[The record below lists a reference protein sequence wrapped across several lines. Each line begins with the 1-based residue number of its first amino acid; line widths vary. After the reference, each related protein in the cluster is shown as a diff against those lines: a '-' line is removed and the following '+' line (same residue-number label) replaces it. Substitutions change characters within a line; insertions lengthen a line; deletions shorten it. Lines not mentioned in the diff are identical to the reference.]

1 MRRVLFLVLTV
12 LMSAN
17 AFAHDLP
24 HEHTHEY
31 KHTSDEDPDVSTLNG
46 ELVKVGEQNQYRYSY
61 KKFNISTNPV
71 GIIIGSYGIS
81 ASYSLGAN
89 IAVKVDLNYLDYL
102 QDDYVGLE
110 YGITAP
116 IYFTKVYT
124 GYYIEPGF
132 NIQSVKIDGDS
143 NTVYGPIVFLGKHW
157 MWDSGLNIAA
167 ALGVARNFGAKLADN
182 EDNDDVNKL
191 FGSAYLRFGYAF

>member
-1 MRRVLFLVLTV
+1 MRRVLFLVLAV
-12 LMSAN
+12 MMSAN

-24 HEHTHEY
+24 HDHTHEY
-31 KHTSDEDPDVSTLNG
+31 RHTSDEDSDVSTLNG

-124 GYYIEPGF
+124 GYFIEPGF
-132 NIQSVKIDGDS
+132 NIQSVKIDNES
-143 NTVYGPIVFLGKHW
+143 NTVYGPIVYLGKHW

-167 ALGVARNFGAKLADN
+167 ALGVGRNFGAEIAGD
-182 EDNDDVNKL
+182 DNDDVNKL